1 MKNSL
6 SHPDWSKKSN
16 IYEVNIRQY
25 TKEGTFRAFLPHIDR
40 LHNMGVDILWLMPI
54 SPIGKLNRKGTL
66 GSYYSISDYTAINP
80 EFGTIADFKEVVEKV
95 HSLGMHIIIDW
106 VANHTSWDHSWV
118 RSNPEWYQKD
128 ADGVI
133 KSPFDWTDALALNY
147 ENRDLWKAMIDSMK
161 FWLKETDID
170 GFRCDVAMLV
180 PVEFWNEA
188 RKELDKIKSVFML
201 AEAEEPNHHEKAFDA
216 SYTWELFKIMQK
228 VTKGDKNVMHIHEEL
243 EKEKILFPTS
253 AYRMF
258 FTSNHDENSWNGTEF
273 ELFGDAARTISV
285 LSFVMPGIPLIYN
298 GQEAGLN
305 HRLEF
310 FEKDEI
316 DWTHLY
322 GEEYYRHMINIK
334 NNNPALW
341 NGNSGSELI
350 KLNNSSQYKVLS
362 FARQKG
368 DNTVLVIVNL
378 SNESFDSNV
387 NFSSFEGLYT
397 NSFTNEELII
407 TTETKFQFDPW
418 QYYVAELH

>member
-1 MKNSL
+1 MKNSF

-25 TKEGTFRAFLPHIDR
+25 TKEGTFKAFLPHIDR
-40 LHNMGVDILWLMPI
+40 LHNMGVDILWIMPI

-66 GSYYSISDYTAINP
+66 GSYYAISDYTSINP
-80 EFGTIADFKEVVEKV
+80 EFGTMDDFKEVVEKV

-106 VANHTSWDHSWV
+106 VANHTAWDHSWV
-118 RSNPEWYQKD
+118 HSNPEWYQKD

-147 ENRDLWKAMIDSMK
+147 ENKDLWKAMTDSMK
-161 FWLKETDID
+161 FWVEETDID

-188 RKELDKIKSVFML
+188 RKELDKLKPIFML
-201 AEAEEPNHHEKAFDA
+201 AEAEEVNHHEKAFDA

-228 VTKGDKNVMHIHEEL
+228 VSKRENNVEQIFEEI
-243 EKEKILFPTS
+243 EKEKQLFPKS
-253 AYRMF
+253 AYRML

-273 ELFGDAARTISV
+273 ELFGDAARTFSV
-285 LSFVMPGIPLIYN
+285 LTFVMPGIPLIYN
-298 GQEAGLN
+298 GQEAGLS

-322 GEEYYRHMINIK
+322 SEDYYKYIINIR
-334 NNNPALW
+334 NSNPALW
-341 NGNSGSELI
+341 NGLEGGDLI
-350 KLNNSSQYKVLS
+350 RLNNNNTSKIFS

-378 SNESFDSNV
+378 SSESVESNI
-387 NFSSFEGLYT
+387 NLSSFEGIYT

-407 TTETKFQFDPW
+407 TTKTKFQFDPW

>member
-1 MKNSL
+1 MKKSF

-25 TKEGTFRAFLPHIDR
+25 TKEGTFKAFLPHIER
-40 LHNMGVDILWLMPI
+40 LHKMGVDILWIMPI
-54 SPIGKLNRKGTL
+54 SPIGKLNRKGKL
-66 GSYYSISDYTAINP
+66 GSYYAISDYTAINP
-80 EFGTIADFKEVVEKV
+80 EFGTMIDFKEVVEKV

-106 VANHTSWDHSWV
+106 VANHTAWDHHWV
-118 RSNPEWYQKD
+118 GTNPEYYQKD

-147 ENRDLWKAMIDSMK
+147 ENKDLWKAMIDSMK
-161 FWLKETDID
+161 YWLEETDID

-188 RKELDKIKSVFML
+188 RSELDKIKHVFML
-201 AEAEEPNHHEKAFDA
+201 AEAEEPNQHEKAFDA

-228 VTKGDKNVMHIHEEL
+228 VSKGKNNVEHIFEEI
-243 EKEKILFPTS
+243 EKEKPLFPKS
-253 AYRMF
+253 AYRML

-273 ELFGDAARTISV
+273 ELFGDAARTFSV
-285 LSFVMPGIPLIYN
+285 LTFVMPGIPLIYN

-305 HRLEF
+305 RRLEF

-322 GEEYYRHMINIK
+322 SEDYYRHMINLR
-334 NNNPALW
+334 NNNSALW
-341 NGNSGSELI
+341 NGEFGSDLI
-350 KLNNSSQYKVLS
+350 KLDNSLPSKILS
-362 FARQKG
+362 FARHKG
-368 DNTVLVIVNL
+368 NNTVLVICNL
-378 SNESFDSNV
+378 SNESVDSTV
-387 NFSSFEGLYT
+387 YSSFFEGIYT

>member
-1 MKNSL
+1 MKKSF

-25 TKEGTFRAFLPHIDR
+25 TKEGTFKAFLPHIER
-40 LHNMGVDILWLMPI
+40 LHKMGVDILWIMPI
-54 SPIGKLNRKGTL
+54 SPIGKLNRKGKL
-66 GSYYSISDYTAINP
+66 GSYYAISDYTAINP
-80 EFGTIADFKEVVEKV
+80 EFGTMIDFKEVVEKV

-106 VANHTSWDHSWV
+106 VANHTAWDHHWV
-118 RSNPEWYQKD
+118 GTNPEYYQKD

-147 ENRDLWKAMIDSMK
+147 ENKDLWKAMIDSMK
-161 FWLKETDID
+161 YWLEETDID

-188 RKELDKIKSVFML
+188 RSELDKIKHVFML
-201 AEAEEPNHHEKAFDA
+201 AEAEEPNQHEKAFDA

-228 VTKGDKNVMHIHEEL
+228 VSKGKNNVEHIFEEI
-243 EKEKILFPTS
+243 EKEKPLFPKS
-253 AYRMF
+253 AYRML

-273 ELFGDAARTISV
+273 ELFGDAARTFSV
-285 LSFVMPGIPLIYN
+285 LTFVMPGIPLIYN

-305 HRLEF
+305 RRLEF

-322 GEEYYRHMINIK
+322 SEDYYRHMINLR
-334 NNNPALW
+334 NNNSALW
-341 NGNSGSELI
+341 NGEFGSDLI
-350 KLNNSSQYKVLS
+350 KFDNSLPSKILS

-368 DNTVLVIVNL
+368 NNTVLVICNL
-378 SNESFDSNV
+378 SNESVDSTV
-387 NFSSFEGLYT
+387 YSSFFEGIYT

>member
-1 MKNSL
+1 MKNSF
-6 SHPDWSKKSN
+6 SHPDWSNKSN

-25 TKEGTFRAFLPHIDR
+25 TKEGTFKSFLPHIDR
-40 LHNMGVDILWLMPI
+40 LHKMGVDILWIMPI
-54 SPIGKLNRKGTL
+54 SPIGKINRKGKL
-66 GSYYSISDYTAINP
+66 GSYYAISDYTAINP

-147 ENRDLWKAMIDSMK
+147 ENKDLWKAMIDSMK
-161 FWLKETDID
+161 YWLEETDID

-188 RKELDKIKSVFML
+188 RSELDKIKHVFML
-201 AEAEEPNHHEKAFDA
+201 AEAEEPNQHEKAFDA

-228 VTKGDKNVMHIHEEL
+228 VSKGENNVEHIFEEI
-243 EKEKILFPTS
+243 EKEKPLFPKS
-253 AYRMF
+253 AYRML

-273 ELFGDAARTISV
+273 ELFGDAARTFSV
-285 LSFVMPGIPLIYN
+285 LTFVMPGIPLIYN

-316 DWTHLY
+316 NWENLY
-322 GEEYYRHMINIK
+322 SEDYYKYIINIR
-334 NNNPALW
+334 NANPALW
-341 NGNSGSELI
+341 NGEEGGDI
-350 KLNNSSQYKVLS
+350 VKLNNNNPSKIFS

-368 DNTVLVIVNL
+368 DNTVLVFCNL
-378 SNESFDSNV
+378 SQDGIDTSI
-387 NFSSFEGLYT
+387 NFASFEGVYT
-397 NSFTNEELII
+397 NSFTKEEII
-407 TTETKFQFDPW
+407 VTTDTKFYFAPW
-418 QYYVAELH
+418 QYYVIEKY

>member
-1 MKNSL
+1 MKNSF

-25 TKEGTFRAFLPHIDR
+25 TKEGTFKAFLPHIDR
-40 LHNMGVDILWLMPI
+40 LHNMGVDILWIMPI

-66 GSYYSISDYTAINP
+66 GSYYAISDYTAINP
-80 EFGTIADFKEVVEKV
+80 EFGTMDDFKEVVEKV

-106 VANHTSWDHSWV
+106 VANHTAWDHSWV
-118 RSNPEWYQKD
+118 HSNPEWYQKD

-147 ENRDLWKAMIDSMK
+147 ENKDLWKAMTDSMK
-161 FWLKETDID
+161 FWVEETDID

-188 RKELDKIKSVFML
+188 RKELDKLKPIFML
-201 AEAEEPNHHEKAFDA
+201 AEAEEVNHHEKAFDA

-228 VTKGDKNVMHIHEEL
+228 VSKRENNVEQIFEEI
-243 EKEKILFPTS
+243 EKEKQLFPKS
-253 AYRMF
+253 AYRML

-273 ELFGDAARTISV
+273 ELFGDAARTFSV
-285 LSFVMPGIPLIYN
+285 LTFVMPGIPLIYN
-298 GQEAGLN
+298 GQEAGLS

-322 GEEYYRHMINIK
+322 SEDYYKYIINIR
-334 NNNPALW
+334 NTNPALW
-341 NGNSGSELI
+341 NGVEGGDLI
-350 KLNNSSQYKVLS
+350 RLNNNNTSKIFS
-362 FARQKG
+362 FARKKG
-368 DNTVLVIVNL
+368 DNTVLVLCNL
-378 SNESFDSNV
+378 SPDGVDASI
-387 NFSSFEGLYT
+387 NFALFEGIYT
-397 NSFTNEELII
+397 NSFTKEEIII
-407 TTETKFQFDPW
+407 TTTTKFYFAPW
-418 QYYVAELH
+418 QYYIIERY

>member
-1 MKNSL
+1 MKNSF

-40 LHNMGVDILWLMPI
+40 LHKMGVDILWLMPI

-66 GSYYSISDYTAINP
+66 GSYYAISDYTAINP
-80 EFGTIADFKEVVEKV
+80 EFGTISDFKEVVEKV

-147 ENRDLWKAMIDSMK
+147 DNKDLWRAMIDSMK

-188 RKELDKIKSVFML
+188 RSELDKLKSVFML
-201 AEAEEPNHHEKAFDA
+201 AEAEESNHHEKAFDA

-228 VTKGDKNVMHIHEEL
+228 VSKGKNNVEQIFEEI
-243 EKEKILFPTS
+243 EKEKPLFPKS
-253 AYRMF
+253 AYRML

-273 ELFGDAARTISV
+273 ELFGDSARTFSV
-285 LSFVMPGIPLIYN
+285 LTFVMPGIPLIYN

-316 DWTHLY
+316 NWENLY
-322 GEEYYRHMINIK
+322 SEDYYKYIINIR
-334 NNNPALW
+334 NTNPALW
-341 NGNSGSELI
+341 NGEEGGDLV
-350 KLNNSSQYKVLS
+350 KLNNNNPSKIFS
-362 FARQKG
+362 FVRKKE
-368 DNTVLVIVNL
+368 DNTVLVFCNL
-378 SNESFDSNV
+378 SQDGIDASI
-387 NFSSFEGLYT
+387 NFASFEGIYT
-397 NSFTNEELII
+397 NSFTKEEIII
-407 TTETKFQFDPW
+407 TTDTKFYFAPW
-418 QYYVAELH
+418 QYYVIEKY